1 MMRTRLLILLCLI
14 GVLGFSTGQLSAEGT
29 PPRVD
34 QIAAFLREF
43 DSTVIADV
51 DTTLQPELAESK
63 RLLSERLKA
72 RRRQCNEQDVAQ
84 WRALKTR
91 EEWEKFRDIR
101 IGALKDSLGTLTAPG
116 EIKNVTITKT
126 LKGEGFQVD
135 CLVFES
141 RPGLLVTANLY
152 RPAEDRRQ
160 VSGPKMPGILICP
173 SHHNPKTQGELQD
186 MGMTWA
192 RQGCLV
198 LVMDQLG
205 HGERRAHPYRSAK
218 DFPKSFRV
226 SRQDYYFRYNT
237 GIQLHLAG
245 ESLIGWMVN
254 DLMRGV
260 DLLLAQPGV
269 DSKRIILLGSVAGG
283 GDPAAVTAAIDQRIA
298 AAVPFNFGGP
308 QPETVFPLPKDAE
321 LNFNYIG
328 GGSWE
333 STRNLR
339 DSARGGFLPWVIVGS
354 MAPRGLIYAH
364 EFKWDREHD
373 PVWTR
378 LQKIYRWY
386 GKPDRLSSLKGYGAV
401 TLSSKEASHC
411 NNIGPHHRAQI
422 YPTFEKWFGIPAPK
436 EEYQKRFSSNELL
449 CLEGVELSESIALR
463 PMHQVAERLARQ
475 RATLA
480 QLSLLQTS
488 SDKRAATVRSRWARA
503 VRVHAPRN
511 LSGLEPAAEVA
522 GPIRVTK
529 VLHGID
535 RGVYVPLLVLFPRQ
549 IPKSGSPLV
558 VAISQS
564 GKAAMLKKRSREIAE
579 LLASGIAVALADLRG
594 TGETRPGTYRGRR
607 SYATGLSSGELM
619 LGETLVGQRLHDL
632 LVIVGRMKHHSLID
646 GKRVAVWGES
656 LAEVNPPDRRVEVPL
671 GIDEEPA
678 HSEPLGPLLALLS
691 AALDPDIDV
700 VLARGGLVSLRSV
713 LDSHFVWM
721 PHDFVVPG
729 SISTG
734 DIPSLAA
741 AIAPRPLRVESAVTG
756 VNRLADTQLVN
767 KEWQFAAD
775 IYAQAKANEELLL
788 KSERKSSLRW
798 LAVTLTSAR

>member
-1 MMRTRLLILLCLI
+1 MMRTQFLILLCLTGAQGI
-14 GVLGFSTGQLSAEGT
+14 STERVAAEDQKSG
-29 PPRVD
+29 VD
-34 QIAAFLREF
+34 QIAEFLREF

-51 DTTLQPELAESK
+51 DTTLQPELAEPK

-72 RRRQCNEQDVAQ
+72 RRRQRNEQDVAQ

-91 EEWEKFRDIR
+91 EQWEQFRDIR
-101 IGALKDSLGTLTAPG
+101 IAALKDSLGTLTAPG

-152 RPAEDRRQ
+152 RPAEDRRRE
-160 VSGPKMPGILICP
+160 SGPKMPGILICP
-173 SHHNPKTQGELQD
+173 SHHNPKTQSELQD

-205 HGERRAHPYRSAK
+205 HGERRAHPYRSSQ

-283 GDPAAVTAAIDQRIA
+283 GDPAAVTAAIDHRIA

-308 QPETVFPLPKDAE
+308 QPETVFPLPKDAQ
-321 LNFNYIG
+321 LSFNYIG

-354 MAPRGLIYAH
+354 VAPRGLIYAH

-378 LQKIYRWY
+378 LQKIYQWY
-386 GKPDRLSSLKGYGAV
+386 EMPDRLSSLKGYGAV
-401 TLSSKEASHC
+401 TLSSKQASHC

-422 YPTFEKWFGIPAPK
+422 YPSFEKWFGIPAPK
-436 EEYQKRFSSNELL
+436 EEYQKRFSSSDLL
-449 CLEGVELSESIALR
+449 CLEGVEFSESISLK

-475 RATLA
+475 RSTLV
-480 QLSLLQTS
+480 QLDLLQMS
-488 SDKRAATVRSRWARA
+488 PDNKAATVRSRWARA
-503 VRVHAPRN
+503 VRVRTPRD
-511 LSGLEPAAEVA
+511 LSGLEPAAEAA

-529 VLHGID
+529 VLYGID
-535 RGVYVPLLVLFPRQ
+535 KGITVPLLMLFPRQ
-549 IPKSGSPLV
+549 IPKTGSPLV
-558 VAISQS
+558 VAVSQS
-564 GKAAMLKKRSREIAE
+564 GKAAMLKMRSREIAE
-579 LLASGIAVALADLRG
+579 LLASGIAVALPDLRG

-656 LAEVNPPDRRVEVPL
+656 LAEVNPADRRVEVPL

-678 HSEPLGPLLALLS
+678 HSEPLGPLLALLT
-691 AALDPDIDV
+691 ATLDPEIDV
-700 VLARGGLVSLRSV
+700 VLARRGLVSFRSV
-713 LDSHFVWM
+713 LDSQFVWM

-729 SISTG
+729 AISTG

-741 AIAPRPLRVESAVTG
+741 AIAPRALRVESAVTG
-756 VNRLADTQLVN
+756 ENRLAETQHV
-767 KEWQFAAD
+767 KQEWQLATD
-775 IYAQAKANEELLL
+775 IYAQAKAKEKLQL
-788 KSERKSSLRW
+788 KSERETSLRW
-798 LAVTLTSAR
+798 LAETLTSAN

>member
-1 MMRTRLLILLCLI
+1 MLRTRFLILLCLI
-14 GVLGFSTGQLSAEGT
+14 GAQGISTDEVSAEGKA
-29 PPRVD
+29 PSVD

-51 DTTLQPELAESK
+51 DTTLLPELAEPK
-63 RLLSERLKA
+63 RLLSERLKT
-72 RRRQCNEQDVAQ
+72 RRRKRNEQDVAQ

-91 EEWEKFRDIR
+91 EQWEQFRDIR

-173 SHHNPKTQGELQD
+173 SHHNPKTQSELQD

-205 HGERRAHPYRSAK
+205 HGERRAHPYRSSK

-283 GDPAAVTAAIDQRIA
+283 GDPAAVTAAIDHRIA

-308 QPETVFPLPKDAE
+308 QPETVFPLPKDAQ
-321 LNFNYIG
+321 LSFNYIG

-354 MAPRGLIYAH
+354 VAPRGLIYAH

-373 PVWTR
+373 PVWAR
-378 LQKIYRWY
+378 LQQIYQWY

-401 TLSSKEASHC
+401 TLSSKQASHC

-422 YPTFEKWFGIPAPK
+422 YPSFEKWFGIPAPK
-436 EEYQKRFSSNELL
+436 EEYQKRFSSSDLL
-449 CLEGVELSESIALR
+449 CLEGVEFSESISLK
-463 PMHQVAERLARQ
+463 PMHQVAERLATQ
-475 RATLA
+475 RSTLA
-480 QLSLLQTS
+480 QLSLLQMS
-488 SDKRAATVRSRWARA
+488 PDKRAATVRSRWARA
-503 VRVHAPRN
+503 VRVQAPRAF
-511 LSGLEPAAEVA
+511 SGLEPAAEAA

-529 VLHGID
+529 VLHGIERD
-535 RGVYVPLLVLFPRQ
+535 VFVPLLVLFPRQ
-549 IPKSGSPLV
+549 IPESGSPLV
-558 VAISQS
+558 VAVSQS

-656 LAEVNPPDRRVEVPL
+656 LAEVNSADRRVEVPL

-678 HSEPLGPLLALLS
+678 HSEPLGPLVALL
-691 AALDPDIDV
+691 AAAFDPDIDV
-700 VLARGGLVSLRSV
+700 VLARGGLVSFRSV
-713 LDSHFVWM
+713 LDSQFVWM

-729 SISTG
+729 AISTG
-734 DIPSLAA
+734 DIPSLAS
-741 AIAPRPLRVESAVTG
+741 AIAPRPLRVEAPISG
-756 VNRLADTQLVN
+756 VNRLADSKLVN
-767 KEWQFAAD
+767 KEWQLATD
-775 IYAQAKANEELLL
+775 IYGQAKAKENLLL
-788 KSERKSSLRW
+788 NSDRKTSLRW
-798 LAVTLTSAR
+798 LVETLTSAR